1 MPVKKGVGPGGSMI
15 RHRNHAW
22 LVFGFFLAL
31 FFLSLGLLGWLIK
44 PFISVLVIAFVVT
57 GVFSPL
63 FKGLKKKM
71 PAKAAALLTCVLVF
85 FVLFIPIVLF
95 VGLLSNEAYELYT
108 LARDRAFDQQIREL
122 LVTSSILE
130 RTTAFSERYGIHFS
144 TEDINRALQDTGRVV
159 GGFLWSQANAIAG
172 NILRFV
178 LYFFFMLL
186 VTYFFLLD
194 GSKFADY
201 AVDLSPL
208 PEEQDRRIIQKFKD
222 MSGAILIGNGFCGL
236 LQGVAGG
243 VAFWILNIGSPLLW
257 GAVMAILAFLPIVG
271 ISAIMVPASV
281 ILFVQGRVAAA
292 LGLFIFFALLSSF
305 AEYILKPRLVGG
317 RMQMHPLLVFL
328 AIVGGLQIFG
338 IIGVIYG
345 PLVVTLFLTL
355 AEIYKAN
362 YRNIVVPEI
371 EDGQGAEEKP

>member
-1 MPVKKGVGPGGSMI
+1 MI
-15 RHRNHAW
+15 QHRNHAW

-63 FKGLKKKM
+63 FKALKKRM

-108 LARDRAFDQQIREL
+108 LARDRAFDRQIREL
-122 LVTSSILE
+122 LDTSSILE
-130 RTTAFSERYGIHFS
+130 RTAAFSERYGIHFS
-144 TEDINRALQDTGRVV
+144 TEDINRALQDAGRVV

-243 VAFWILNIGSPLLW
+243 AAFWILGIGSPLLW

-271 ISAIMVPASV
+271 ISAVMIPASV

-292 LGLFIFFALLSSF
+292 VGLFIFYAILSGF
-305 AEYILKPRLVGG
+305 AEYILKPRLVGT

-328 AIVGGLQIFG
+328 AIVGGLQLFG

-355 AEIYKAN
+355 AEIYTAN
-362 YRNIVVPEI
+362 YRNIVVPAL
-371 EDGQGAEEKP
+371 EDGQCEQEKP